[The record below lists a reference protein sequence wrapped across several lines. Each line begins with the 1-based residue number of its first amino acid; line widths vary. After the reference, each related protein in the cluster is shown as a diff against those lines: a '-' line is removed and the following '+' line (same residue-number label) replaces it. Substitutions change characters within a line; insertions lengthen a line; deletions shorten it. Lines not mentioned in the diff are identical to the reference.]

1 MIVVV
6 ATPET
11 VVVDS
16 VTVTAD
22 VQPKMRLSQKSP
34 RMMS

>member
-1 MIVVV
+1 MIVV

-16 VTVTAD
+16 VNVTAD
-22 VQPKMRLSQKSP
+22 VQLKMRLSQKFP